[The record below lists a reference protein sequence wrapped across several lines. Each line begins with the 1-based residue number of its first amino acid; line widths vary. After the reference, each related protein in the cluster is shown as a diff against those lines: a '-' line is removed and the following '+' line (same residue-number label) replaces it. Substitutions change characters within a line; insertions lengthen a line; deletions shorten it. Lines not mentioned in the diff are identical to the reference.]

1 MYIKNIEV
9 YEMITLKDLTVSYQD
24 TLALEPLSLTIKE
37 PTITG
42 IIGPNGAGKS
52 TLLKGMLGIIDHQG
66 QTLLDQKPLQN
77 SLQRVAYVEQKIN
90 IDYHFPIKV
99 KECVSLGLYPQLKLF
114 QGLKSSHWDKVA
126 EALKIVGL
134 EDLAERQIS
143 QLSGGQFQ
151 RVLIARCLVQE
162 ADCIFLDEPF
172 VGIDSVS
179 EEIIMSTLRSLK
191 AAGKIILIVHH
202 DLSKVVD
209 YFDQVILLNR
219 KLIAFGPTE
228 TSFTKD
234 NMKKTYGS
242 QLFMNGGA

>member
-1 MYIKNIEV
+1 
-9 YEMITLKDLTVSYQD
+9 MITIKDLTVSYQD

-114 QGLKSSHWDKVA
+114 QGLKSSHWNKVA

-143 QLSGGQFQ
+143 QRIVSFWTNPSSGLTLSVKRLSCLPCAVSKPQ
-151 RVLIARCLVQE
+151 AR
-162 ADCIFLDEPF
+162 
-172 VGIDSVS
+172 SS
-179 EEIIMSTLRSLK
+179 
-191 AAGKIILIVHH
+191 
-202 DLSKVVD
+202 
-209 YFDQVILLNR
+209 
-219 KLIAFGPTE
+219 
-228 TSFTKD
+228 
-234 NMKKTYGS
+234 
-242 QLFMNGGA
+242 